1 MEFRRSWEDSDLTAF
16 RNTVARFVDKEIAPD
31 ELAARER
38 GHVRPELWRQ
48 LGKASLLCT
57 DIPESYG
64 GHGGDYRHDAII
76 QEELARRGVTSLGI
90 QGHSITAHYVLN
102 HGTEA
107 QKRKYLPLM
116 ASGEV
121 VGAIAMS
128 EPGTGSDLK
137 AIRTRAEKRGGNYIL
152 NGSKVFISNG
162 MLAGLIVVVCKTAP
176 DAGTRGISLIIVEP
190 RQCPG
195 FRFGKL
201 MDKMLWK
208 GQDTSEFS
216 LEDAMVPSESLLGGA
231 EGRGFAQ
238 LMHDLGYERLGV
250 AVTALAAME
259 GALQQ
264 TVEYVRDRLTFGRPV
279 FDYQNTKFKL
289 ADVATQIAV
298 GRAFVDR
305 CIEELVQGKLDPT
318 TAAMV
323 KLWASEAQGR
333 VMDECLQFFGGYGL
347 MNEYLISRLYV
358 DARGQRIW
366 AGTNE
371 IMRDIIARAL

>member
-1 MEFRRSWEDSDLTAF
+1 MDFRRSWEDSELTAF
-16 RNTVARFVDKEIAPD
+16 RDTVARFVAKEIVPD
-31 ELAARER
+31 ELAARQR
-38 GHVRPELWRQ
+38 GHVRPELWPQ
-48 LGKASLLCT
+48 LGDAALLCT
-57 DIPESYG
+57 DIPQEYG
-64 GHGGDYRHDAII
+64 GLGGDYRHDAII
-76 QEELARRGVTSLGI
+76 QEELARQGVTSLGI

-107 QKRKYLPLM
+107 QKRRYLPRM
-116 ASGEV
+116 ARGEL

-137 AIRTRAEKRGGNYIL
+137 AIRTRADRRGDHYVL

-176 DAGTRGISLIIVEP
+176 EAGTRGISLIVVEP
-190 RQCPG
+190 GQCPG
-195 FRFGKL
+195 FRFGRL

-216 LEDAMVPSESLLGGA
+216 LEDATAPCENLLGHQ
-231 EGRGFAQ
+231 EGQGFAQ
-238 LMHDLGYERLGV
+238 MMHDLGYERLGV

-259 GALQQ
+259 AALQQ
-264 TVEYVRDRLTFGRPV
+264 TLSYVRERQTFGRPV
-279 FDYQNTKFKL
+279 FDYQNTRFKL
-289 ADVATQIAV
+289 ADVATQIMV
-298 GRAFVDR
+298 GRSFVDR
-305 CIEELVQGKLDPT
+305 CIEELVRGKLDPT
-318 TAAMV
+318 TAAMA